1 MTGFDSADRFRVKML
16 QDVGQITGVILLEP
30 EKMAS
35 YAQSGKALTVLCQP
49 FVDLVEELVPCF
61 QSSIKKCHFENDKPN
76 DTGAYARVA
85 LHYDDSTR
93 LFAQDNGF
101 RV

>member
-1 MTGFDSADRFRVKML
+1 ML

-49 FVDLVEELVPCF
+49 FVDLVEELVPSF
-61 QSSIKKCHFENDKPN
+61 EKSIKNVIAKMINQTIMLHMA
-76 DTGAYARVA
+76 GQLA
-85 LHYDDSTR
+85 L
-93 LFAQDNGF
+93 
-101 RV
+101 